1 MKGKKLITSMRGG
14 VLAMSKPVMII
25 VLVACLVLAV
35 VLYILL
41 LPDQG
46 GGYEELAGQ
55 LALVKC
61 SNSDCNA
68 EYEIDEAE
76 FMGAINE
83 IKKQNPM
90 YPGDPPVACK
100 QCGQQSVMAATKCGK
115 CGIVFFKGELGP
127 GHFRDECPECGYSA
141 TKERRQGKTG
151 AAQ

>member
-1 MKGKKLITSMRGG
+1 MRGG
-14 VLAMSKPVMII
+14 FLSMSKPVMII
-25 VLVACLVLAV
+25 VLIACLVLAV
-35 VLYILL
+35 VVYILM
-41 LPDQG
+41 LPEQG

-55 LALVKC
+55 IVWVKC
-61 SNSDCNA
+61 TNPDCGA

-76 FMGAINE
+76 FRGAINE
-83 IKKQNPM
+83 MKKQNPM

-100 QCGQQSVMAATKCGK
+100 QCGQQSVVEATKCPK
-115 CGIVFFKGELGP
+115 CGKIFFTGELGP